1 MTQKNIPFWLKVGLV
16 ISIFYLILLIG
27 FFELKIW
34 SFGAIM
40 FFILKPVTYMLDSL
54 NVTCENFK
62 YSCNTTILFL
72 LGLIYFF
79 AIGSF
84 VGLFIHKIQKKFYN

>member
-1 MTQKNIPFWLKVGLV
+1 MTQKNIPFWLKAGLIV
-16 ISIFYLILLIG
+16 SIIYLIFLIG
-27 FFELKIW
+27 FFGFQIW
-34 SFGAIM
+34 SFGVPL
-40 FFILKPVTYMLDSL
+40 FFILKPVTYVLDTL

-84 VGLFIHKIQKKFYN
+84 IGLFIHKIKQKLHN